1 MPKVIYSASKGLYQ
15 TSGSGIEIGDVAV
28 VEEAESL
35 TAGDLVMNSYGSSS
49 LTTTGATLELSL
61 AVNTN
66 VGAVKFITHLVDGGG
81 EAEVTLTGSGLQDD
95 GATALNRLDFANA
108 GEHALLISDGTQWLC
123 VSTTA
128 QENA

>member
-1 MPKVIYSASKGLYQ
+1 MPKVVYSASKGLYQ
-15 TSGSGIEIGDVAV
+15 TSGSGVEIGDVSV
-28 VEEAESL
+28 VEEVESL

-49 LTTTGATLELSL
+49 LTTTGDALPLSL

-81 EAEVTLTGSGLQDD
+81 DATVTVTGGGIQDD
-95 GATALNRLDFANA
+95 GATPLATLLFNNPA
-108 GEHALLISDGTQWLC
+108 EHALLISDGTQWLC

-128 QENA
+128 TEG